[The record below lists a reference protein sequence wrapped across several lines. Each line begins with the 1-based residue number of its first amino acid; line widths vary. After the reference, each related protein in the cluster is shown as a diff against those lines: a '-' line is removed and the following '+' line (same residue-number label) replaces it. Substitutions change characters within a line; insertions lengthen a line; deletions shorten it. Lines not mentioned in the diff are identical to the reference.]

1 MQKAILE
8 IKNLTAGYKKNILEN
23 INGTAYRGEI
33 IGIFGRNGCGKTTLL
48 NALVGMPVIK
58 SGSICIGGKNAE
70 KMSVSERA
78 SQISLLAQR
87 TPELHGITV
96 REIMEL
102 GAFAI
107 RGADKGKILKTASG
121 LGIAE
126 LLDKDFAK
134 LSEGQRQLVMIGKLL
149 VQDSEILLLDEPDS
163 SLDYINSELLFEL
176 MREMKKAGKTVLM
189 VVHNPE
195 TVVRECDRIWFVE
208 DGHLTEISSETLW
221 KKIGK
226 TAEANS
232 RKG

>member
-1 MQKAILE
+1 M
-8 IKNLTAGYKKNILEN
+8 
-23 INGTAYRGEI
+23 
-33 IGIFGRNGCGKTTLL
+33 
-48 NALVGMPVIK
+48 VVI
-58 SGSICIGGKNAE
+58 
-70 KMSVSERA
+70 
-78 SQISLLAQR
+78 
-87 TPELHGITV
+87 
-96 REIMEL
+96 
-102 GAFAI
+102 
-107 RGADKGKILKTASG
+107 D
-121 LGIAE
+121 E

-208 DGHLTEISSETLW
+208 DGHLTEIPPETLW
-221 KKIGK
+221 EKIGK